1 MAEPIPFPIRARTA
15 RAPFREVVVV
25 CAKCRRKA
33 GGKPLRKTLKRA
45 LKSGAW
51 GRKVR
56 VVETSCL
63 DLCPKRR
70 IAVATGAQ
78 LAAGRIAVVDRDAQ
92 AEAVLDALLPRAEG

>member
-1 MAEPIPFPIRARTA
+1 MLLPLPARTA

-25 CAKCRRKA
+25 CAKCSRKA
-33 GGKPLRKTLKRA
+33 GGEPLRKTLKRA

-70 IAVATGAQ
+70 VAVATGAQ
-78 LAAGRIAVVDRDAQ
+78 LAAGRLMVVAPGAP
-92 AEAVLDALLPRAEG
+92 AETVLDALLPRAET